1 MKFFQTFLVI
11 ILFLLLYNKCLKKL
25 ILLIKNVILFC
36 VRGGE
41 KVMVQFIIM
50 WFITIIISICMSI
63 KNSALLFKDV
73 ADAGYKIELSKIK
86 DVYDSI
92 GPGFDRNNKLI
103 FLIPFVNIL
112 NQVNVTIKYN
122 NIRPFLLDELN
133 VMNCLEEMTD
143 LEKEKYNENKTG
155 FTAIKISS
163 GYYEIGST
171 KIDVYIGEEKC
182 TVYYILQKDGVKIVK
197 ATGSFNDLSLAEQ
210 KEKLSQSIYNECY
223 KMLDDFSSELE
234 KLEQDE
240 KVINDK
246 NKIEMLKEI
255 RKQFEEIKEK
265 KYEYVDNKEEKEE
278 VKKLTKKK

>member
-1 MKFFQTFLVI
+1 MT
-11 ILFLLLYNKCLKKL
+11 
-25 ILLIKNVILFC
+25 
-36 VRGGE
+36 
-41 KVMVQFIIM
+41 QFIIM
-50 WFITIIISICMSI
+50 WFITIIMSIYMSI

-86 DVYDSI
+86 EVYDSI
-92 GPGFDRNNKLI
+92 GPDFDRNNKLI
-103 FLIPFVNIL
+103 FLIPFVNLL

-122 NIRPFLLDELN
+122 DMRPFLLDELN
-133 VMNCLEEMTD
+133 AMNCLEEMSD